1 MDDSLIISGGG
12 STAVATDELFADA
25 ARLGAAETTIA
36 DWRERARVIG
46 LGLADLELDEPAA
59 KWDLDIFTLPPTTRP
74 ESWVRR
80 TSPLRSTV

>member
-46 LGLADLELDEPAA
+46 LGLADLELYEPAA
-59 KWDLDIFTLPPTTRP
+59 KWDLNAPGYGFGRA
-74 ESWVRR
+74 R
-80 TSPLRSTV
+80 THLWEAEGRAR